1 MGKTALTNGDDPI
14 AARSAVRGAS
24 SFIDGHRLAIACW
37 LGDEKEAE
45 RICTENGVE
54 YERLRV
60 VRAGVI
66 KSNSSEVDTSIK
78 TMFRRN
84 AVLEPYVDEA
94 FNFERF

>member
-1 MGKTALTNGDDPI
+1 MTAEPGAGFDSFFAREI
-14 AARSAVRGAS
+14 AP
-24 SFIDGHRLAIACW
+24 W
-37 LGDEKEAE
+37 LDEKEAE

-54 YERLRV
+54 YERLGV